1 VNRAHLDTR
10 TTPATYKVVKFFFSL
25 TTIPPNRPPRSEPDS
40 AKTPTIHAR
49 MEGQPV
55 DGFLGYASVVNM
67 KVGGTLGNEGS
78 IWVRSTPPAVVKSAP
93 AAGPDGRT
101 PVPVGLLQLDG
112 HAHRTVLKYL
122 EPTWV
127 HRVVGGRKG
136 GGGEIGGG
144 GSRPS
149 RFCMILVL
157 SFDLLTQGNP

>member
-1 VNRAHLDTR
+1 
-10 TTPATYKVVKFFFSL
+10 
-25 TTIPPNRPPRSEPDS
+25 
-40 AKTPTIHAR
+40 

-78 IWVRSTPPAVVKSAP
+78 IWVRSTPPAVVKSEP
-93 AAGPDGRT
+93 AASPDGRT

-127 HRVVGGRKG
+127 HRGVGGRG
-136 GGGEIGGG
+136 GGWERERWGGV
-144 GSRPS
+144 SPLSFLHDPRAFIRPS
-149 RFCMILVL
+149 HPR
-157 SFDLLTQGNP
+157 